1 MISGVVE
8 GGIALLVA
16 IFGGIFIFGQL
27 RENARKNEEDIK
39 AIREALTEG
48 QEAMRNLIK
57 EYQEGMNE
65 MLSKGMKD
73 MKEMLDREKNN
84 SHDNLNREIAH
95 LKDLINISSNETR
108 EDIKRLEA
116 RQDQSNHLREKYALM
131 AASLKS
137 LHKRLDIEPPVLLS
151 DEQD

>member
-1 MISGVVE
+1 MLSGLIE
-8 GGIALLVA
+8 GGIALAIAVVGASVLV
-16 IFGGIFIFGQL
+16 GQM
-27 RENARKNEEDIK
+27 RENSRKNEEDIK
-39 AIREALTEG
+39 SIREALTEG
-48 QEAMRNLIK
+48 QEVMRELIR
-57 EYQEGMNE
+57 EYQEGMQE
-65 MLSKGMKD
+65 MLTKGMND

-137 LHKRLDIEPPVLLS
+137 LHHRLDLEPPVLIE
-151 DEQD
+151 DDN

>member
-1 MISGVVE
+1 MLSGLIE
-8 GGIALLVA
+8 GGIALAIAVVGAAVLV
-16 IFGGIFIFGQL
+16 GQM
-27 RENARKNEEDIK
+27 RENSRKNEEDIK
-39 AIREALTEG
+39 SIREALTEG
-48 QEAMRNLIK
+48 QEAMRELIR
-57 EYQEGMNE
+57 EYQEGMQE
-65 MLSKGMKD
+65 MLTKGMND

-95 LKDLINISSNETR
+95 IKDLINISSNETR

-137 LHKRLDIEPPVLLS
+137 LHHRLDLEPPVLIE
-151 DEQD
+151 DDN